1 MLIYFFVCSAIDSR
15 AKSLRISSADSLSI
29 VGRLVE
35 LGLRS
40 GAWTDVE
47 EPAEE
52 IPNEPENIEQNDP
65 DNSDLTSDEDDSN
78 QILLISA
85 WLVVFCA
92 VMWIIFADKR
102 GEG

>member
-1 MLIYFFVCSAIDSR
+1 MITADKV
-15 AKSLRISSADSLSI
+15 SADSLSI

-40 GAWTDVE
+40 GAWTDIE
-47 EPAEE
+47 QPAEE
-52 IPNEPENIEQNDP
+52 IPNEPGNTEENDS
-65 DNSDLTSDEDDSN
+65 DSSDLTSDEDDSN

-85 WLVVFCA
+85 WLVVFSA
-92 VMWIIFADKR
+92 VIWIIFADKR